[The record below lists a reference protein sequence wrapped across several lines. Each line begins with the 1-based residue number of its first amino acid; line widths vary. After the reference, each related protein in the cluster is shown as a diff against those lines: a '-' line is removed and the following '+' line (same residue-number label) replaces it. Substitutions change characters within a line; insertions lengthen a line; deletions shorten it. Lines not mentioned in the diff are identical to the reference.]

1 MSKIRTVWIDLIDF
15 KAAAAIAAEEDR
27 PLRRPGRGRIDTGIE
42 RQSNDIAA
50 IVVHHINLGVAVAG
64 TSKRDFASVRR
75 PCRQPIAE
83 WVIGHVDDIRAIG
96 VHHVNVIVACV
107 KSDECD
113 SSAIVVFV
121 GVPAIDFRC
130 GWLI

>member
-1 MSKIRTVWIDLIDF
+1 MLEVAAVWVHLIDF
-15 KAAAAIAAEEDR
+15 EAAAAIAANKDLT
-27 PLRRPGRGRIDTGIE
+27 LRRPRRGRIDTWIE

-75 PCRQPIAE
+75 PCRQPIARRVVGYFYE
-83 WVIGHVDDIRAIG
+83 MSAIG
-96 VHHVNVIVACV
+96 LHHVNSIVACV

-113 SSAIVVFV
+113 ASAFV
-121 GVPAIDFRC
+121 LFAGVQATDFRC